1 MKILTTTL
9 ALTLLATLVTFANTA
24 KVSEPSKKVYQVL
37 EGSTMKSIQGN
48 KSIYQKRGLAVD
60 LEYQSQHVGINQVSE
75 VNITVMTHLTKGILN
90 VELSSANDTLEGIK
104 ESNYKFVLLEIAQE
118 NKFPI
123 NLEVKSEKEGIHYI
137 NLNVTLEGDETRLF
151 SVPVNIGKVDTVLQK
166 KPLAFRSNGDSMT
179 VSKAVEEIK

>member
-9 ALTLLATLVTFANTA
+9 ALALLATLVTFANTA
-24 KVSEPSKKVYQVL
+24 KVSEPSNKVYQVL
-37 EGSTMKSIQGN
+37 EGSTLQSIH
-48 KSIYQKRGLAVD
+48 QKRGLAVD
-60 LEYQSQHVGINQVSE
+60 IEYQSEHVGINQVSE
-75 VNITVMTHLTKGILN
+75 VNITVMTQLTKGILN

-104 ESNYKFVLLEIAQE
+104 GSHYKFALLEIAQE
-118 NKFPI
+118 NNFPI

-137 NLNVTLEGDETRLF
+137 NLKVTLEGDETRLF

-166 KPLAFRSNGDSMT
+166 KPLAFRTNGDSMT